1 MYIALGGNVTSKAG
15 GPLETVQAGVKAME
29 ARWEVSC
36 LSGFYQTPAFP
47 AGMGPD
53 FINAV
58 CAFRCRQGPEAVLE
72 VLHQI
77 EADFGRERSLRW
89 GQRTLDLDLIAY
101 GDSILP
107 DVPTFDH
114 WYDLDPTEQAT
125 FAPETLILPHPRLQ
139 DRSFVLVP
147 LADVAP
153 DWVHPR
159 TGQTT
164 QQMLEARPIDERDA
178 MIALLP

>member
-1 MYIALGGNVTSKAG
+1 MFIALGSNVTSTAG
-15 GPLETVQAGVKAME
+15 GPLETVQAGIKAIKMS
-29 ARWEVSC
+29 WEVTRFS
-36 LSGFYQTPAFP
+36 SFYQTPAFP
-47 AGMGPD
+47 AGTGPD
-53 FINAV
+53 FVNAV
-58 CAFRCRQGPEAVLE
+58 VAFRCSQGPESVLE

-77 EADFGRERSLRW
+77 EADFGRERGLRW

-107 DVPTFDH
+107 DQSTFDH
-114 WYDLDPTEQAT
+114 WFNLAPVEQAT
-125 FAPETLILPHPRLQ
+125 LAPETLILPHPRVQ

-164 QQMLEARPIDERDA
+164 KQMLEARPIDERDA
-178 MIALLP
+178 VIALLP

>member
-1 MYIALGGNVTSKAG
+1 MFIALGSNATSRVG
-15 GPLETVQAGVKAME
+15 SPLETVQAGIKMMIT
-29 ARWEVSC
+29 RWEVTRF
-36 LSGFYQTPAFP
+36 SGFYQTPAFP
-47 AGMGPD
+47 AGAGPD
-53 FINAV
+53 FVNAV
-58 CAFRCRQGPEAVLE
+58 CAFRCSQGPEIVLE
-72 VLHQI
+72 MLHQI
-77 EADFGRERSLRW
+77 EADFGRKRSLRW

-107 DVPTFDH
+107 DQPTFDH
-114 WYDLDPTEQAT
+114 WFNLDPTRQAIL
-125 FAPETLILPHPRLQ
+125 APETLILPHPRMQ

-164 QQMLEARPIDERDA
+164 KQMLEARPIDERDA
-178 MIALLP
+178 VIALLP